1 MGFSYKRDLKANMS
15 ADHLFLPVN
24 GSPLPEICVHP
35 LTIFSIIDHHNRRKE
50 DQYSVIGALLGVR
63 QENGVEVRSA
73 LPVPHSE
80 EEELQVDME
89 HYRTMLGL
97 HLRTNPEESLVG
109 WYSSVS
115 VVDEESVSIHKLFE
129 EERDNDE
136 ALIHL
141 TVDSEVDSQQMAI
154 QPYTLEVLGSAED
167 AYTNDDH
174 NMGYHFAP
182 LPYKLE
188 TSDLQ
193 QGSLSVLLRTKDN
206 EKMNATISSAIETLS
221 GSLGSLS
228 SSLDTLTAYVDQVVK
243 GEKKGDPQ
251 VGRLLMSCL
260 DSLPS
265 MEANRF
271 DELFNNGLQDKLA
284 LVYLFDLTR
293 TQLSLAERLQSNV

>member
-1 MGFSYKRDLKANMS
+1 MGLSYKRDLKANMS

-141 TVDSEVDSQQMAI
+141 TVSR
-154 QPYTLEVLGSAED
+154 
-167 AYTNDDH
+167 
-174 NMGYHFAP
+174 
-182 LPYKLE
+182 
-188 TSDLQ
+188 
-193 QGSLSVLLRTKDN
+193 LSHDRR
-206 EKMNATISSAIETLS
+206 EPE
-221 GSLGSLS
+221 
-228 SSLDTLTAYVDQVVK
+228 
-243 GEKKGDPQ
+243 E
-251 VGRLLMSCL
+251 
-260 DSLPS
+260 
-265 MEANRF
+265 
-271 DELFNNGLQDKLA
+271 
-284 LVYLFDLTR
+284 
-293 TQLSLAERLQSNV
+293 

>member
-1 MGFSYKRDLKANMS
+1 MS

-24 GSPLPEICVHP
+24 GSPLPEVRVHP
-35 LTIFSIIDHHNRRKE
+35 LAVFSIVDHHNRRKE
-50 DQYSVIGALLGVR
+50 DQYSVIGALLGVHGD
-63 QENGVEVRSA
+63 NSVEVRSA

-80 EEELQVDME
+80 EEELEVDME
-89 HYRTMLGL
+89 HYRNMLGL

-129 EERDNDE
+129 QEMGDSGETI
-136 ALIHL
+136 IHV

-154 QPYTLEVLGSAED
+154 QPYTLEVLGSADD
-167 AYTNDDH
+167 AYSNDDH
-174 NMGYHFAP
+174 NMGYYFAP

-188 TSDLQ
+188 SSDLQ
-193 QGSLSVLLRTKDN
+193 QGSLSVLLRSK
-206 EKMNATISSAIETLS
+206 ESEQMKATLSSGIETLS
-221 GSLGSLS
+221 ASLS
-228 SSLDTLTAYVDQVVK
+228 SLSASLEALTAYVDQVVK

-265 MEANRF
+265 MEASQF
-271 DELFNNGLQDKLA
+271 DELFNNNLQDKLA

-293 TQLSLAERLQSNV
+293 TQLSLAERLQSTV